1 MQAESGGLHP
11 EEPQMSWRRRW
22 SRMTVAWRSADLFG
36 RYLASGNIFPE
47 SLIYGTF
54 SLLDDH
60 LYAIIL
66 SWLYW
71 QQFTVPSR
79 WDLWGV

>member
-1 MQAESGGLHP
+1 MR
-11 EEPQMSWRRRW
+11 WRRRW
-22 SRMTVAWRSADLFG
+22 SGMTVAWRCTDLFG
-36 RYLASGNIFPE
+36 RYLASSNIFPE
-47 SLIYGTF
+47 SLIYGAF

-79 WDLWGV
+79 WHLWGV